1 MTRFRGPSCAVFFF
15 RISLGSAVPALAI
28 HAQTPG
34 TLSLMPMPQHISK
47 GEGQLK
53 IDGNFTVGL
62 DGYKDARLESA
73 RKRFLNTLSRE
84 TGIPYHDEVTVAR
97 LRGFDEKLRRPIDA
111 ALKLGENESYHL
123 EVTSDHMR

>member
-1 MTRFRGPSCAVFFF
+1 M
-15 RISLGSAVPALAI
+15 AI

-34 TLSLMPMPQHISK
+34 TLALMPMPQHLVK

-53 IDGNFTVGL
+53 IDGNFSVAL

-84 TGIPYHDEVTVAR
+84 PE
-97 LRGFDEKLRRPIDA
+97 FPITTKRQAD
-111 ALKLGENESYHL
+111 
-123 EVTSDHMR
+123 